1 MPELLTY
8 LRAAVQYFCSAMP
21 DKVPAALQQEVEAA
35 GDMKGAVIAA
45 HAQKG
50 NEVCKKVMEVFATA
64 YGAEA
69 GVAALKWLPFGG
81 LYLTGGLTPKN
92 IDLIKDPD
100 GPFMTALFDKG
111 RVKSL
116 LYTVPIYAVLAED
129 VGKRGA
135 HYKAYQEYKE
145 EVLAQTKKKKSWFG
159 SSSRKPAGS
168 SSGGGAGGLDDNDS
182 LSFSLATVV
191 VLVAT
196 AYVLGQLRGRLAH

>member
-1 MPELLTY
+1 L
-8 LRAAVQYFCSAMP
+8 QYFCSVMP
-21 DKVPAALQQEVEAA
+21 DKVSAPLQSEVEAA

-50 NEVCKKVMEVFATA
+50 DEVCKKVMEVFATA

-92 IDLIKDPD
+92 IDLIMDPD

-116 LYTVPIYAVLAED
+116 LYSVPIYAVLAED

-159 SSSRKPAGS
+159 SSNHKPAGS
-168 SSGGGAGGLDDNDS
+168 SGDAAGGLDDNDS
-182 LSFSLATVV
+182 LSFSLVTVV

-196 AYVLGQLRGRLAH
+196 AYVLGQLRGRMSH